1 MSLRT
6 GVWFGESHG
15 GENASEVRAV
25 SVQELVRRVDAA
37 SFRGGSRRTFTNCL
51 CLACLD
57 PGVGVEATVDWVTW
71 IVRHA
76 RNRNGQ
82 LTSISGS

>member
-57 PGVGVEATVDWVTW
+57 PGVVVEATVD
-71 IVRHA
+71 
-76 RNRNGQ
+76 
-82 LTSISGS
+82 